1 MLHRMQCDIVQ
12 MAGEKIRSLL
22 AEMQTED
29 ELFHSVATL
38 HAVEAQLLV
47 MAQTLAH
54 LAPELHT
61 RLHRVDWQGWGQ
73 LHHLLET
80 GSQPRREA
88 VWYGVRALV
97 PATLELIADLRKRE
111 PVWFGIDY

>member
-1 MLHRMQCDIVQ
+1 MLHRLQCDIVQ
-12 MAGEKIRSLL
+12 MAGATIGSLL

-29 ELFHSVATL
+29 ELFESAATL

-47 MAQTLAH
+47 MSQTLAH
-54 LAPELHT
+54 LAPELHA
-61 RLHRVDWQGWGQ
+61 RLHRIDWQGWGQ

-80 GSQPRREA
+80 GGQPRREA

-111 PVWFGIDY
+111 PLWFGIDY

>member
-1 MLHRMQCDIVQ
+1 MLHRLQCDIVR
-12 MAGEKIRSLL
+12 MAGETIRSLL

-29 ELFHSVATL
+29 ELFESAATL

-47 MAQTLAH
+47 MSQTLAH
-54 LAPELHT
+54 LAPELHA
-61 RLHRVDWQGWGQ
+61 RLHRIDWQGWGQ
-73 LHHLLET
+73 LHHLLAT
-80 GSQPRREA
+80 GGQPRREA

-111 PVWFGIDY
+111 PLWFGLDY